1 MTLPCPGTQHVC
13 SVGGQRPNERESF
26 GVAGQGQE
34 RAASDTS
41 ILEQHKGLFGS
52 GSRQRDGLRLKHGAG
67 LFRFVR
73 VRMLEE
79 DTREL
84 HSKVTESGFVE
95 DSLGNLGGAHD
106 VSEEVR
112 IEATRHVAIDSV

>member
-1 MTLPCPGTQHVC
+1 MTLPFPGTQHVC

-52 GSRQRDGLRLKHGAG
+52 GSRQRDALRLKHGAG

-79 DTREL
+79 AKREL
-84 HSKVTESGFVE
+84 HAKNTANGFV
-95 DSLGNLGGAHD
+95 DGSFVNLAGAHD
-106 VSEEVR
+106 LSQVVMV
-112 IEATRHVAIDSV
+112 EA